1 MTTPDPLKL
10 RIEGPIVDVF
20 ISEPGGSIPGERVRF
35 MVDTGADVTIVSRR
49 VVDGLGMVRT
59 RMDRVRGATGAPAR
73 APVYRAHLAIEVIG
87 TTFDV
92 DVLALVRESDDCDG
106 LLGRDVLAHLR
117 FVYDGPRGIFEL
129 RRE

>member
-1 MTTPDPLKL
+1 MTPDPLKL
-10 RIEGPIVDVF
+10 RVEGPI
-20 ISEPGGSIPGERVRF
+20 IEALIAEPDGSLPAERVRF

-49 VVDGLGMVRT
+49 VVDALGMVRT

-73 APVYRAHLAIEVIG
+73 APVYRAHLAILAIG

-92 DVLALVRESDDCDG
+92 DVLALVREDEDCDG

-117 FVYDGPRGIFEL
+117 FLYDGPRGTFEL
-129 RRE
+129 QRE